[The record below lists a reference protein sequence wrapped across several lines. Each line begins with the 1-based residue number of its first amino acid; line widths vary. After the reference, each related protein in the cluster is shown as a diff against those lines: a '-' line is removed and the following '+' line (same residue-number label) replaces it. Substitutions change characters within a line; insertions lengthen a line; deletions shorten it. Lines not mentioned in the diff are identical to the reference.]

1 MPRPRLAI
9 LVFFDLNV
17 LVPGV
22 GGGPLNR
29 PNALSMLSECLFPTK
44 NSQLALKTGVPVG
57 NIHNVII
64 WGNHSATQYPD
75 AEHGYVTNTPAP
87 GLTLVRPT
95 PFFFSSFVLSAFVC
109 FLV

>member
-1 MPRPRLAI
+1 
-9 LVFFDLNV
+9 
-17 LVPGV
+17 
-22 GGGPLNR
+22 
-29 PNALSMLSECLFPTK
+29 MLFEYLFPTK

-75 AEHGYVTNTPAP
+75 AEHGYVTNTPVP

-95 PFFFSSFVLSAFVC
+95 PFPSPLSSCLRLCASWFDAC
-109 FLV
+109 G